1 MKLKDIYRPDA
12 VTIDPDHDLAAAARR
27 MELAQVGALA
37 VVEQAGRLVGIF
49 TERDLVR
56 AIARSAANPADVWV
70 SAHASFR
77 PETAHVEE
85 DSRDVARPMLERM
98 KLKDIYR
105 PDAVTVDPDEDLAT
119 AARRMLEL
127 GVRQLPVTVGDDQ
140 LVGMVSMRDLLAV
153 EAWM

>member
-1 MKLKDIYRPDA
+1 MRLKDIYRPDA
-12 VTIDPDHDLAAAARR
+12 VTIDLHDDLAAAARR

-37 VVEQAGRLVGIF
+37 VVDKAGQLVGVF

-56 AIARSAANPADVWV
+56 ATAGTANPADVLV

-77 PETAHVEE
+77 PETADVEE
-85 DSRDVARPMLERM
+85 DSRNV
-98 KLKDIYR
+98 
-105 PDAVTVDPDEDLAT
+105 
-119 AARRMLEL
+119 ARRMLEL
-127 GVRQLPVTVGDDQ
+127 GVRHLPVTAGEDQ

>member
-1 MKLKDIYRPDA
+1 MRLKDIYRPDA
-12 VTIDPDHDLAAAARR
+12 VTIDLHDDLAAAARR

-37 VVEQAGRLVGIF
+37 VVDKAGQLVGIF

-56 AIARSAANPADVWV
+56 AIARAANPADVLV

-77 PETAHVEE
+77 PETADVDE
-85 DSRDVARPMLERM
+85 DSRDV
-98 KLKDIYR
+98 
-105 PDAVTVDPDEDLAT
+105 
-119 AARRMLEL
+119 ARRMLEL
-127 GVRQLPVTVGDDQ
+127 GVRHLPVTAGEGQ

>member
-1 MKLKDIYRPDA
+1 MQLRDIYRPDA
-12 VTIDPDHDLAAAARR
+12 VTIEPDHDLATAARR
-27 MELAQVGALA
+27 MELTEVGALA
-37 VVEQAGRLVGIF
+37 VVDEAGRLVGIF

-56 AIARSAANPADVWV
+56 AIARAAAHPADVWV

-85 DSRDVARPMLERM
+85 DSRDVAR
-98 KLKDIYR
+98 
-105 PDAVTVDPDEDLAT
+105 
-119 AARRMLEL
+119 RMLDL
-127 GVRQLPVTVGDDQ
+127 GVRHLPVTAGDDQ